1 MAEENY
7 EEIRKRIQ
15 KRYDDRAGF
24 FIDLVC
30 FLVFNVGIWIAWL
43 ATPEAARAP
52 IIFPA
57 LVVTTLGWGIGVLA
71 HMINY
76 VNGEARERAIE
87 EAIERERAW
96 RDGSLL
102 EKPKRDQRVR
112 LSDEGELVEVV
123 EEDEADNYKP
133 LKRRQ

>member
-30 FLVFNVGIWIAWL
+30 FLVFCGGIWVAWFGTWPMESRMT
-43 ATPEAARAP
+43 AVIP
-52 IIFPA
+52 
-57 LVVTTLGWGIGVLA
+57 LVITLGWGVGVLS
-71 HMINY
+71 HMITF
-76 VNGEARERAIE
+76 VMGEARERAIE

-102 EKPKRDQRVR
+102 EKPKREQRMR